1 MEREIKMTDQ
11 EFEALMKKMLEDT
24 SKGLA
29 TKDELKAAVA
39 EVTAKKLEY
48 DEHVK
53 GFNTTIDELKS
64 ANDSLAQQIKNL
76 MRTRFSAI
84 KTPAGMY
91 NGVWGDLET
100 AKNFGL
106 FILAEVAGS
115 KAAAE
120 LLESAGI
127 ERRYVVGD
135 KIVNQKAMG
144 GDDITSGGALIPTE
158 FIPNLIV
165 LMESYG
171 VFRRNTQEWP
181 MGSDAA
187 LAPMQTS
194 DLTVYC
200 PGTGGTITAS
210 DLTLKNVGLQAQKWA
225 TLTAIDS
232 ELTEDSAIAI
242 GEIVGRSIARAFA
255 KKEDECAFVGDGT
268 STYFGIKGI
277 RTTLREVDD
286 TIGNVK
292 GLRVQAAAG
301 AWSAITLAD
310 LLAVAGL
317 SPSYADDG
325 IDCKWYNHKGFY
337 YTVMLGLALGAGGA
351 MASEVIHTGYTPKPS
366 FLGRPVE
373 FTQVMPSVIAAA
385 DHCPALLA
393 NLRLG
398 TYLGDRRALNIAH
411 SKEAYFATDQLG
423 IRGTER
429 IAISVYGQGDTT
441 DPGPLVGL
449 WADIA

>member
-1 MEREIKMTDQ
+1 MTDQ
-11 EFEALMKKMLEDT
+11 ELEASIKKMLEDT

-29 TKDELKAAVA
+29 TKDELKTAVA

-53 GFNTTIDELKS
+53 GFNTTIDELKT

-84 KTPAGMY
+84 KTLAGMY

-106 FILAEVAGS
+106 FILAEVAGV
-115 KAAAE
+115 KAAGE
-120 LLESAGI
+120 MLENAGI
-127 ERRYVVGD
+127 QRQYIIGD

-144 GDDITSGGALIPTE
+144 GDDITTGGALIPTE

-171 VFRRNTQEWP
+171 AFRRNAQEWP
-181 MGSDAA
+181 MGSGSSM
-187 LAPMQTS
+187 APMQTS
-194 DLTVYC
+194 DVTVYC
-200 PGTGGTITAS
+200 VGGGGTITAS
-210 DLTLKNVGLQAQKWA
+210 DMALKNVGLQAQKWG
-225 TLTAIDS
+225 TITAIDS
-232 ELTEDSAIAI
+232 ELTEDSAIAV

-255 KKEDECAFVGDGT
+255 KKEDQCAFVGDGT
-268 STYFGIKGI
+268 ATYFGLKGI
-277 RTTLREVDD
+277 RTTLREVDA
-286 TIGNVK
+286 TVTNVK
-292 GLRVQAAAG
+292 GLRVQGTPG
-301 AWSAITLAD
+301 AWSAIVLGD
-310 LLAVAGL
+310 LLAAAGL
-317 SPSYADDG
+317 MPAYADDG
-325 IDCKWYNHKGFY
+325 VDAKWYCHKAFY
-337 YTVMLGLALGAGGA
+337 FEVMLGLALGAGGA
-351 MASEVIHTGYTPKPS
+351 MASEIIQTGYTPKPS

-373 FTQVMPSVIAAA
+373 FTQVMPSTKPAV
-385 DHCPALLA
+385 DHCPLILG

-398 TYLGDRRALNIAH
+398 TYLGDRRALDIKH
-411 SKEAYFATDQLG
+411 STEAYFATDQLG
-423 IRGTER
+423 IRGIER
-429 IAISVYGQGDTT
+429 IAITIYGQGDTT